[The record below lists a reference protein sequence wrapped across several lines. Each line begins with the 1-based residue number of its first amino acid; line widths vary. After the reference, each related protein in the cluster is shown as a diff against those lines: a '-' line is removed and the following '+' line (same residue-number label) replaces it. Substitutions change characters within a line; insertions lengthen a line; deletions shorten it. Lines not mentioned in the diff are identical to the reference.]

1 VAVLPLSGAPG
12 QAKGRDLSSE
22 PHSQEDFWQISLQDL
37 FTRLGASAAGLTA
50 TEAKARLARDGPNR
64 IMPKRALS
72 LARKL
77 AGHLASPL
85 VLVLLFAACISAFT
99 GDKPSFLIIISVVL
113 MSIAL
118 DSVQERRADKAVER
132 LRATVALTER
142 ALRDGS
148 EVSIAVEDLV
158 LGDVVLLAAGDLVP
172 ADGRLLEA
180 RDFFVNESLLTGES
194 YPSEK
199 QVTAEGIKSREVTEA
214 KSAAFMG
221 TSVVSGSGKL
231 LICATGQETELG
243 QISRTLRA
251 QPPPGALE
259 QGTRNFGML
268 VLRLTVLLVLFILLV
283 NILLHRPMLRSFLFA
298 LAIAVGLT
306 PELLPMIVSV
316 TLAQGALRLAKLRI
330 IVKRPAAI
338 HDLGSMD
345 VLCTDKTGTL
355 TEAKMSLAKCVAL
368 SGLES
373 DHVLDLAWLNSNFE
387 SGLRSPLDT
396 AVLEHGP
403 RQRQDWIKLDE
414 IPFDFERRRVSVL
427 LEREGRR
434 ILVVKGAPEDVL
446 RVSSHYEEP
455 GAEGSLPLDQQALSR
470 ATAAFERA
478 SAEGYRILAVA
489 WRELDG
495 QMTRAQMNDERGL
508 TFAGFAAFVDPPKA
522 SAAAAIAALRRL
534 GVTLKVL
541 TGDNE
546 HVTRHICNQ
555 LGIEVSS
562 ALTGPE
568 LRGLSDDALA
578 GRLDETTLFCRVTPT
593 QKDRIILALKRHGH
607 VVGFLGDGIN
617 DAPSLHTADAGISV
631 DTAVDV
637 AKDAA
642 DIILLDRDLGVLEK
656 GVREGRRTF
665 GNIIKYVMMATSSN
679 LGNMFS
685 MAAASLLL
693 PFLPMRPVQ
702 VLLNNLLYDVS
713 ELPIPLD
720 EVDEEAVSEPR
731 HWDMRFIRDFMLC
744 LGPVSSVFDLLTF
757 AVLLLVFHAG
767 ERVFQTGWFVESLA
781 TQTLVIFIIRTP
793 GNPLRSRP
801 NPLLA
806 VTSCAVVVFGTA
818 LPYTPMGR
826 WFGFV
831 SPPATFLLALAA
843 IVLAYLTFAQLVK
856 AWFFRLHPLR
866 SRGHPVDVKP
876 RLPLVEQ

>member
-1 VAVLPLSGAPG
+1 VAVVPLPGPPR
-12 QAKGRDLSSE
+12 QAKGRESSSE
-22 PHSQEDFWQISLQDL
+22 AHSQEDFWQISLQDL
-37 FTRLGASAAGLTA
+37 FTRLGASPAGLTA
-50 TEAKARLARDGPNR
+50 TEAKARLVRHGPNR
-64 IMPKRALS
+64 IVPKRALS
-72 LARKL
+72 LARKI
-77 AGHLASPL
+77 AGHLANPL
-85 VLVLLFAACISAFT
+85 VLVLLFAACVSAFT
-99 GDKPSFLIIISVVL
+99 GDRPSFFIIISVVV

-148 EVSIAVEDLV
+148 EVSIAAEDLV
-158 LGDVVLLAAGDLVP
+158 PGDVVLLAAGDLVP
-172 ADGRLLEA
+172 ADGRLIEA

-199 QVTAEGIKSREVTEA
+199 QATAEGIMSPEVNAA

-231 LICATGQETELG
+231 LVCATGQETELG
-243 QISRTLRA
+243 LISRTLRSQA
-251 QPPPGALE
+251 PPGALE

-283 NILLHRPMLRSFLFA
+283 NLLLHRPRLESFLFA

-316 TLAQGALRLAKLRI
+316 TLAQGATRLAKLRI

-355 TEAKMSLAKCVAL
+355 TEAKMSLARCVSL
-368 SGLES
+368 SGRDS

-387 SGLRSPLDT
+387 SGLRSPLDI

-414 IPFDFERRRVSVL
+414 VPFDFERRRVSVM

-434 ILVVKGAPEDVL
+434 ILCVKGAPEDVL
-446 RVSSHYEEP
+446 KVSSHYEEP
-455 GAEGSLPLDQQALSR
+455 GREEPVPLDQQALTR
-470 ATAAFERA
+470 ANASFEQA
-478 SAEGYRILAVA
+478 SAEGFRVLAVA
-489 WRELDG
+489 WRELDV
-495 QMTRAQMNDERGL
+495 QLAKAEIKDERGL
-508 TFAGFAAFVDPPKA
+508 IFAGFAAFIDPPKA
-522 SAAAAIAALRRL
+522 SAAAAIGALSRL
-534 GVTLKVL
+534 GVKLKVL

-555 LGIEVSS
+555 LGIAVS
-562 ALTGPE
+562 AVLTGAE
-568 LRGLSDDALA
+568 LRDLSDEALA
-578 GRLDETTLFCRVTPT
+578 GRLEETTLFCRVTPT
-593 QKDRIILALKRHGH
+593 QKDRVILALKRHGH
-607 VVGFLGDGIN
+607 IVGFLGDGIN

-631 DTAVDV
+631 DSAVDV

-642 DIILLDRDLGVLEK
+642 DIILLDRDLGVLER

-720 EVDEEAVSEPR
+720 QVDEEAVSEPR

-767 ERVFQTGWFVESLA
+767 EQVFQTGWFVESLA

-806 VTSCAVVVFGTA
+806 MTSCAVVVFGTA
-818 LPYTPMGR
+818 LPYTPMGH

-831 SPPATFLLALAA
+831 SPPATFLLALAG
-843 IVLAYLTFAQLVK
+843 IVVAYLGLAQLVK
-856 AWFFRLHPLR
+856 TWFFRLHTLR
-866 SRGHPVDVKP
+866 SSGHAVDVKP
-876 RLPLVEQ
+876 RLPLLER